1 MPTIRAVLSNLLPAE
16 DANSIDIIANEVL
29 YTDAEKKGDEWEIVY
44 RHPESHYGH
53 DKSKAI
59 LPYKDL
65 EDRPTLF
72 FCGDGVSG
80 MSLPPLIPPAK
91 ESKGTGWLI
100 LMSDLSA
107 AAHADVLFTKVM
119 ANGDSDLMAYCKRE
133 QIPHVPFTD
142 L

>member
-65 EDRPTLF
+65 GEDRPTLF

-80 MSLPPLIPPAK
+80 SFTHLH
-91 ESKGTGWLI
+91 SGRNN
-100 LMSDLSA
+100 
-107 AAHADVLFTKVM
+107 ADGRFVRCCSRRCLVHQSH
-119 ANGDSDLMAYCKRE
+119 G
-133 QIPHVPFTD
+133 
-142 L
+142 

>member
-1 MPTIRAVLSNLLPAE
+1 LNRLITVTPLSSNLSLFFNSLADIDPSGMMPTIRAVLSNLLPAE

-65 EDRPTLF
+65 EDPPTLF

-80 MSLPPLIPPAK
+80 
-91 ESKGTGWLI
+91 
-100 LMSDLSA
+100 
-107 AAHADVLFTKVM
+107 
-119 ANGDSDLMAYCKRE
+119 
-133 QIPHVPFTD
+133 
-142 L
+142 

>member
-1 MPTIRAVLSNLLPAE
+1 MMPTIRAVLSNLLPAE
-16 DANSIDIIANEVL
+16 DANSIDIIANEVK
-29 YTDAEKKGDEWEIVY
+29 YTDPEQKGDEWEIVY

-80 MSLPPLIPPAK
+80 VSHF
-91 ESKGTGWLI
+91 
-100 LMSDLSA
+100 LMSQMNEEEELMIDLSA

-133 QIPHVPFTD
+133 KIPHVPFTD